1 MHVLSNL
8 FLFYN
13 IMAWLTNVVILV
25 LVAFV
30 FLYFVGLLALY
41 EPPYL
46 FLFVYLI
53 YSFYVF
59 NIFSP
64 AMYVNQIF
72 GMMFSF
78 AFITRN
84 KQMKQMRNAH
94 TTNKNNTNV
103 KYWIQNEN
111 LSIYHVIKIRPFIS
125 LFGLSIEIFT
135 SDNRSTSSDAKGQ
148 ILIRLWKLQK
158 KSNKNGIIYKMQIDD
173 HTMPLHVRIRIS
185 TVY

>member
-41 EPPYL
+41 EPPFL

-94 TTNKNNTNV
+94 TTNKNNV
-103 KYWIQNEN
+103 LEYKC
-111 LSIYHVIKIRPFIS
+111 
-125 LFGLSIEIFT
+125 EIVNT
-135 SDNRSTSSDAKGQ
+135 K
-148 ILIRLWKLQK
+148 
-158 KSNKNGIIYKMQIDD
+158 
-173 HTMPLHVRIRIS
+173 
-185 TVY
+185 